1 MTQAHTP
8 AEKIDQLLT
17 LRAKV
22 DAELKAAVARLNAQP
37 ARKRSRLVVPE
48 CGTESAYQRHR
59 HYGEETDEPC
69 KAAHRLH
76 NRLSYARATYG
87 EAS

>member
-1 MTQAHTP
+1 MQARTP
-8 AEKIDQLLT
+8 EEKVDQLLT

-22 DAELKAAVARLNAQP
+22 EAELRATLAEINAEP

-59 HYGEETDEPC
+59 HYGEEADDEC
-69 KAAHRLH
+69 LAAHRLH
-76 NRLSYARATYG
+76 NRIKYAQRVYG
-87 EAS
+87 KAS